1 MNLNNIRVIW
11 RKYDFLI
18 TIGISILLIIVLA
31 LTRIGRSGSYSS
43 NGDYSYL
50 FTRDAVPQSTQ
61 STQSTQSKS
70 KDSAGETECRR
81 VLEQIFKKP
90 FNKDRPNFLK
100 NNVNTGANLELD
112 CVNYDIGL
120 ACEYNGAQ
128 HYKYIPHF
136 HKNKEAFL
144 NQKYRDEM
152 KRNLCE
158 KNNIKLIEV
167 PYTIK
172 VSDIQQYII
181 RDLQSKNFSF

>member
-1 MNLNNIRVIW
+1 MNLNNIKTLW
-11 RKYDFLI
+11 SKYDFLI
-18 TIGISILLIIVLA
+18 TIAVTILLILILA
-31 LTRIGRSGSYSS
+31 ITRIGSTGSYSS

-50 FTRDAVPQSTQ
+50 FSRPRDSTVDGSVP
-61 STQSTQSKS
+61 KS
-70 KDSAGETECRR
+70 KDSAGEIECRR
-81 VLEQIFKKP
+81 VLEMLFKKP

-112 CVNYDIGL
+112 CVNYDVRL

-158 KNNIKLIEV
+158 KNNITLIEV

-172 VSDIQQYII
+172 VSDIQRYII
-181 RDLQSKNFSF
+181 TDLKSKNFSF